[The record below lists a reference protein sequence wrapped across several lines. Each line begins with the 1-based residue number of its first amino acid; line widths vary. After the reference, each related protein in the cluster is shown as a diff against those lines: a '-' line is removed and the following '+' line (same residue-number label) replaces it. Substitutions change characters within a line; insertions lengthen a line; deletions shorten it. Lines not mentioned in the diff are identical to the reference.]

1 MGRSVLV
8 TVLVLVGAAGHARLQ
23 QRSAR
28 IENSRPPAVRIRASA
43 EEVTRRFFQW
53 RELQRAAGRPMTGN
67 LVVVIPGIYV
77 YNPSGQCIEKR
88 ERSSQTIPF
97 LQALGKQGLSGVLK
111 GSAADCQVP
120 ALSELVAMFDG
131 LKPYQK
137 ALLEGGHPVLV
148 VWSCT
153 ERSSCREQDRAVAR
167 QRRRLQQL
175 GVGLVEIVLHR

>member
-77 YNPSGQCIEKR
+77 YNP
-88 ERSSQTIPF
+88 
-97 LQALGKQGLSGVLK
+97 
-111 GSAADCQVP
+111 
-120 ALSELVAMFDG
+120 
-131 LKPYQK
+131 
-137 ALLEGGHPVLV
+137 
-148 VWSCT
+148 
-153 ERSSCREQDRAVAR
+153 
-167 QRRRLQQL
+167 
-175 GVGLVEIVLHR
+175 

>member
-53 RELQRAAGRPMTGN
+53 RERQRAAGQPISGN
-67 LVVVIPGIYV
+67 LFVLSPAIYV
-77 YNPSGQCIEKR
+77 YNAAGQCLQKR
-88 ERSSQTIPF
+88 ERSSETIPF
-97 LQALGKQGLSGVLK
+97 LQALRSQAASDLLK
-111 GSAADCQVP
+111 GPAGACQAP
-120 ALSELVAMFDG
+120 PLSELVAIFDQ
-131 LKPYQK
+131 LQPYRK
-137 ALLEGGHPVLV
+137 DLLEGGHPVLV